1 MFGVIKVK
9 VVPNAH
15 DALNDTPIPGPTPA
29 LITLVSHVQCS
40 GTVVTDSPSLSEV
53 SNDSN
58 EVPSA
63 DMLNGMK
70 GISIQMC
77 L

>member
-1 MFGVIKVK
+1 MFGVIKVNG
-9 VVPNAH
+9 VPNAH
-15 DALNDTPIPGPTPA
+15 DALNDTPIPRPTPA
-29 LITLVSHVQCS
+29 PITLVSHVQCS
-40 GTVVTDSPSLSEV
+40 ETVVTDSPSLSEL

-58 EVPSA
+58 ELPSA

-70 GISIQMC
+70 GISVQMC